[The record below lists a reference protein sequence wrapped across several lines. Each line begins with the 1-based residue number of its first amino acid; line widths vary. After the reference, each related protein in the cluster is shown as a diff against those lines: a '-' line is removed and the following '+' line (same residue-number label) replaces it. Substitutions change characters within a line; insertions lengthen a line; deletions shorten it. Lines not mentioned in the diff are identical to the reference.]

1 MKLTKPQL
9 TQIIREIIKEEA
21 LDTVSLKKIIGD
33 RVEKLSANDLRYL
46 TKALSQGGDPGD
58 IEDGVTALLK
68 KVAATATPGGIQKA
82 MKQFDNF
89 YEKIMGPLDDP
100 DYGFVLLPASKVK
113 AAAKTLVLRLAYI
126 AVGK

>member
-9 TQIIREIIKEEA
+9 TQIIREVINEEA
-21 LDTVSLKKIIGD
+21 DTISLKKLIGD
-33 RVEKLSANDLRYL
+33 RVEKLTANDLRWL

-58 IEDGVTALLK
+58 TEEGVEKLLK

-82 MKQFDNF
+82 MNQFDNL

-100 DYGFVLLPASKVK
+100 DYGFILLPASKVK
-113 AAAKTLVLRLAYI
+113 AAAKKLVLRLAYI